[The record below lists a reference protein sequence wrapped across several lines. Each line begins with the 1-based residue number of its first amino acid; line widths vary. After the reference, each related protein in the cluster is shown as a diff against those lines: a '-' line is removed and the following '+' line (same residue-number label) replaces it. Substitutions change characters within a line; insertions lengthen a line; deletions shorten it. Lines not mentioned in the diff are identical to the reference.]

1 MRIEDSE
8 NSSKKYKLVPKITI
22 SDNTSEVFCV
32 KFSPDGKFIAAG
44 CGDGAIRV
52 FFPCFKFICDLGC
65 IIFLHIRFLTLKLAC

>member
-52 FFPCFKFICDLGC
+52 L
-65 IIFLHIRFLTLKLAC
+65 FLLLIQL

>member
-1 MRIEDSE
+1 MHLDDFSD
-8 NSSKKYKLVPKITI
+8 NGSKKYKLLPRITI

-52 FFPCFKFICDLGC
+52 RVLNVF
-65 IIFLHIRFLTLKLAC
+65 